1 MTKYCPSCGEELID
15 SAKFCKNCGC
25 NLDNM
30 SGPINSHQQNT
41 QQFMEA
47 SEKSHTFAIVAGY
60 VLAIFIPLFGLI
72 AAIYLMTRDSPNA
85 KKHGK
90 YVLIV
95 TVAIWVLSMI
105 AAFR

>member
-1 MTKYCPSCGEELID
+1 MPG
-15 SAKFCKNCGC
+15 KN
-25 NLDNM
+25 
-30 SGPINSHQQNT
+30 H
-41 QQFMEA
+41 A
-47 SEKSHTFAIVAGY
+47 SSIVAGY
-60 VLAIFIPLFGLI
+60 VPVILILLFSLI
-72 AAIYLMTRDSPNA
+72 GGIYLMTRDSPNA